1 MEERPLSSF
10 GKKFVAAPLFE
21 FKLDTKPFEGEDGS
35 TPVKNCWYEEE
46 LWKFAGLIFRLLKYS
61 PVIFNFNSWPIFFF
75 LSFNVAMVE
84 IKNFYAFFD
93 IYHLDDDCFSG
104 KKGMDY
110 IVVNGHNT
118 SKKRGGY
125 SRTGRKHGSASLSR
139 SYERSFSASST
150 RYGRHSPGSGSK
162 ILKRPGC

>member
-10 GKKFVAAPLFE
+10 GKKFVAAPLLE

-46 LWKFAGLIFRLLKYS
+46 LWKFTGLIFRLKYS

-93 IYHLDDDCFSG
+93 IYHLNDDCFSG

-118 SKKRGGY
+118 SKRRGDILEPEEN
-125 SRTGRKHGSASLSR
+125 TGQHLSR
-139 SYERSFSASST
+139 
-150 RYGRHSPGSGSK
+150 GRTKEAFPQAPLVTADIHRDLGQ
-162 ILKRPGC
+162 RF